1 MAEYSTYQEQW
12 DHGMRTQ
19 ADLWMPF
26 DRPLPTMRALT
37 SKLSS
42 KALSGSGSS
51 KKGNSVRQLEE
62 LPLLAAK
69 HVGEL
74 AYNESGRLPK
84 SVRVSVAG
92 LFTSHSKRRMLKMK
106 FVRRMVA
113 GYVVKRLEGV
123 LLVTAGVLAFSGLL
137 DLAKAEDT
145 STKVSTIETVFWR
158 SLLAFVINFVRLWC
172 L

>member
-1 MAEYSTYQEQW
+1 MAAHPTYWGQW
-12 DHGMRTQ
+12 DLGMKTQ
-19 ADLWMPF
+19 ADPWMPL

-84 SVRVSVAG
+84 GVRVSIAG
-92 LFTSHSKRRMLKMK
+92 LFTSRSKRRMLKMK

-123 LLVTAGVLAFSGLL
+123 LLITAGVLAFSGLL
-137 DLAKAEDT
+137 DLAKAEDA

-158 SLLAFVINFVRLWC
+158 SLIAFVINLVRM
-172 L
+172 